1 MDFPIVF
8 ISYSWDNICH
18 KEWVKKLA
26 DKLVADGF
34 SVFFDSYDLRPGK
47 DMIHYMEQSVNCAHK
62 VLIIMTPNYK

>member
-34 SVFFDSYDLRPGK
+34 PFFLIL
-47 DMIHYMEQSVNCAHK
+47 MICVQVK
-62 VLIIMTPNYK
+62 I